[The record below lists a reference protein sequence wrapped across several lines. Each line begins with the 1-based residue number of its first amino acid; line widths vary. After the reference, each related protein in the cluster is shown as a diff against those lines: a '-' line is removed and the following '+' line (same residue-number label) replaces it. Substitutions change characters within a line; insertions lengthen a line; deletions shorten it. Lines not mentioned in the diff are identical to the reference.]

1 MTERNNPN
9 NIDDPRRD
17 FLVKALAAG
26 VYSAGA
32 AIPGLVVADF
42 FGRKP
47 EKLPKG
53 RSFYRIE
60 GKVLVNGKA
69 ADLNTVVTANDK
81 LETAKGSKAIFVV
94 GQDAFL
100 LKEKSQLKLSA
111 KEKFKKRLS
120 NKVKKKEPQKTHV
133 AEQLQDS
140 ALVNSMRLVK
150 GGVLTVFGKSEHEIS
165 TPTASIGI
173 RGTGVYFESEPE
185 RSYVCTCYGITEL
198 AASDDLDSTEIIQ
211 SKHHDAPRYILK
223 DAPAGQKII
232 PAPFKNHS
240 DLELMLLE
248 ELVGRTPPF
257 AVSGD
262 NYSAP
267 RRGY

>member
-1 MTERNNPN
+1 VTNRQNPN
-9 NIDDPRRD
+9 DIDDPRRE
-17 FLVKALAAG
+17 FLVKTLAAG
-26 VYSAGA
+26 LYSTSMAVPSIALAG
-32 AIPGLVVADF
+32 F

-47 EKLPKG
+47 EKLKVG
-53 RSFYRIE
+53 QSFYKLE
-60 GKVLVNGKA
+60 GKVLVNGKPA
-69 ADLNTVVTANDK
+69 SMNTVVTANDK

-100 LKEKSQLKLSA
+100 LKEKSQLKLSGRA
-111 KEKFKKRLS
+111 KFKKRLAGKEKDKS
-120 NKVKKKEPQKTHV
+120 DKVNIGQK
-133 AEQLQDS
+133 LQDS
-140 ALVNSMRLVK
+140 VLVNSMHLVK
-150 GGVLTVFGKSEHEIS
+150 GGVLTVFGKSEHEVS

-198 AASDDLDSTEIIQ
+198 SANNDADSTETIQ

-223 DAPAGQKII
+223 EGKPGQRII

>member
-1 MTERNNPN
+1 MQNPN
-9 NIDDPRRD
+9 NIDDPRRE

-26 VYSAGA
+26 LYSAGV
-32 AIPGLVVADF
+32 GLPSLAVADF

-47 EKLPKG
+47 EKLKAG
-53 RSFYRIE
+53 QSFYKIE
-60 GKVLVNGKA
+60 GKVLVNGKPA
-69 ADLNTVVTANDK
+69 NMNTVVTANDK
-81 LETAKGSKAIFVV
+81 LETAKGSNAIFVV
-94 GQDAFL
+94 GKDAFL
-100 LKEKSQLKLSA
+100 LKEKSQLKLSGKA
-111 KEKFKKRLS
+111 KFKKRLAAKGKNTKDKSES
-120 NKVKKKEPQKTHV
+120 NIG
-133 AEQLQDS
+133 EQLQDS

-150 GGVLTVFGKSEHEIS
+150 GGVLTVFGKSEHEVS

-185 RSYVCTCYGITEL
+185 RSYVCTCYGVTEL
-198 AASDDLDSTEIIQ
+198 SANNDADSTETIQ

-223 DAPAGQKII
+223 EGQPGQRII